1 MGRGNASGTGPPV
14 VWRVI
19 RVLVVDDS
27 AVVRRVLT
35 EELGRFDDIEVV
47 GTAVDPYVARDKII
61 ELRPDVLTL
70 DVEMPRMDGLS
81 FLARLMKHYPM
92 PVVVVSSLTPANSEM
107 ALRALELGAI
117 EVVPKPGSVYSTP
130 DVGRDL
136 VRAIRAASVA
146 RLTNDNGEV
155 HAPPPTARPLRTTD
169 KVIAIGASTGGVKA
183 VESVLKGLPA
193 DSPGT
198 LIVQHMPVNF
208 TGPFAS
214 RLDKQCPMQVREARD
229 GDDLS
234 PGLALI
240 APAGAHLVLARSGS
254 RYVARVKDGPRVHYQ
269 RPSVDVLFGSVATAA
284 GANAVGVLL
293 TGMGSDGASG
303 LLEMRHAGAHTIA
316 EAESSCVV
324 YGMPKV
330 AAEIGAA
337 AEVTPLPR
345 VGGAILNALRK
356 MEQQPRG

>member
-1 MGRGNASGTGPPV
+1 L
-14 VWRVI
+14 I
-19 RVLVVDDS
+19 RVLIVDDS

-35 EELGRFDDIEVV
+35 EELSRFDDIEVV
-47 GTAVDPYVARDKII
+47 GSAVDPYVAREKIV

-92 PVVVVSSLTPANSEM
+92 PVVVVSSLTPANSDLAM
-107 ALRALELGAI
+107 RALALGAV

-136 VRAIRAASVA
+136 VQAIRAASVA
-146 RLTNDNGEV
+146 QIS
-155 HAPPPTARPLRTTD
+155 HAAVELHVPPPSIRPLRTTD

-183 VESVLKGLPA
+183 IETVLKGMPA
-193 DSPGT
+193 DCPAT
-198 LIVQHMPVNF
+198 VIVQHMPMNF

-214 RLDKQCPMQVREARD
+214 RLDHECPMQVREARD

-234 PGLALI
+234 PGLALV
-240 APAGAHLVLARSGS
+240 APAGTHLVLGRSGA
-254 RYVARVKDGPRVHYQ
+254 RYTLRLKDGPRVHYQ
-269 RPSVDVLFGSVATAA
+269 RPSVDVLFSSVATAA
-284 GANAVGVLL
+284 AANAVGVLL
-293 TGMGSDGASG
+293 TGMGSDGAQG
-303 LLEMRHAGAHTIA
+303 LLDMREAGAYTIA
-316 EAESSCVV
+316 EAESSCIV

-337 AEVTPLPR
+337 AEVTPLPK
-345 VGGAILNALRK
+345 VAGAILNALHT
-356 MEQQPRG
+356 MEKRVRG

>member
-1 MGRGNASGTGPPV
+1 M
-14 VWRVI
+14 I

-47 GTAVDPYVARDKII
+47 GSAVDPYVAREKIV

-70 DVEMPRMDGLS
+70 DVEMPRMDGIS

-92 PVVVVSSLTPANSEM
+92 PVVVVSSLTPANSEL
-107 ALRALELGAI
+107 ALRALALGAV

-146 RLTNDNGEV
+146 QVSNRDEEPQQP
-155 HAPPPTARPLRTTD
+155 APPARRLRTTD

-183 VESVLKGLPA
+183 VETVLKGMPA
-193 DSPGT
+193 DCPAT
-198 LIVQHMPVNF
+198 LIVQHMPMHF
-208 TGPFAS
+208 TGPFAK
-214 RLDKQCPMQVREARD
+214 RLDQECPMEVREARD
-229 GDDLS
+229 GDDLA
-234 PGLALI
+234 PGLALV
-240 APAGAHLVLARSGS
+240 APAGAHLLLSRNGA

-269 RPSVDVLFGSVATAA
+269 RPSVDVLLGSVATAA

-293 TGMGSDGASG
+293 TGMGSDGANG
-303 LLEMRHAGAHTIA
+303 LLAMREAGAHTIA

-337 AEVTPLPR
+337 VDVTPLPR
-345 VGGAILNALRK
+345 VAGAILNALQK
-356 MEQQPRG
+356 MEHHIRG